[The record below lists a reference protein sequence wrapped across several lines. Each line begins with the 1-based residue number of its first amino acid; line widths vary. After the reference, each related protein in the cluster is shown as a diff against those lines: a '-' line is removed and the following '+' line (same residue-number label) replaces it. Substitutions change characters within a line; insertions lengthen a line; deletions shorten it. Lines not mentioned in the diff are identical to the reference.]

1 MQVST
6 GAGKGHAESDRGT
19 ISLGKDVMEGL
30 GRDEDEVTCLCLNRF
45 VPSLDD
51 PIDFASPAPPTTR
64 SIAATPSLSAFLT
77 SLNMSIP
84 YFIFSIISILLYFS
98 LDY

>member
-30 GRDEDEVTCLCLNRF
+30 GRDEDGKAIASCTAALSHGSDRRSLHAAMNQH
-45 VPSLDD
+45 PSL
-51 PIDFASPAPPTTR
+51 R
-64 SIAATPSLSAFLT
+64 EVSLL
-77 SLNMSIP
+77 
-84 YFIFSIISILLYFS
+84 
-98 LDY
+98 